1 MGTKVTPRQKKAIE
15 ALTKTGQVT
24 QAAEAAGVARK
35 TVYQWLHQE
44 AFSRAL
50 DAATTE
56 ALAELS
62 RQLVALGSLAVDTL
76 RGVMTDTEA
85 TQSARVRAADI
96 LINRLLQLRQLV
108 DLEER
113 VSRLE
118 AAANVNT
125 K

>member
-1 MGTKVTPRQKKAIE
+1 MGAKVTPRQNKAIE
-15 ALTKTGQVT
+15 ALTQTGQVT
-24 QAAEAAGVARK
+24 QAAEAAGVSRK

-44 AFSRAL
+44 QFSRAL
-50 DAATTE
+50 DKATTE

-76 RGVMTDTEA
+76 RGAMSDAEA

-118 AAANVNT
+118 AAGNV
-125 K
+125 KS